1 MQECAF
7 GKEEIWLDLEAWA
20 ERNVASGSFEPSWP
34 QMMFFGKGWINA
46 VRSCFLPPSTKARC
60 PDGLKLQ
67 AAGFGRGMTSAVS
80 GSAKV

>member
-1 MQECAF
+1 
-7 GKEEIWLDLEAWA
+7 
-20 ERNVASGSFEPSWP
+20 
-34 QMMFFGKGWINA
+34 MMFFGKGWINA

-80 GSAKV
+80 GSAKEFGKSEDTGMDGWWVFV